1 MWQGF
6 ELWETK
12 IKHLLWFSSLN
23 YNTSNQIVEEGK
35 FWIGISPFWS
45 PRSMNGSWHKSW
57 NWTSMAVHNT
67 KKKHF
72 VADYIHFDK
81 QSHHHLWSHL
91 AKDNQTQ
98 TWPTYRCDQQFR
110 GITGSEEPMDD
121 TKGMRARNPCCG
133 ELQRPPFSFTFKF
146 YFIWKL
152 TKFIILIFKRYGTI
166 AEMHKYNIH
175 LEITYNKIGMTL
187 YENSHTLYI
196 NLRFGHSS
204 PSHFSLETG
213 EPYWDT
219 VHRIHDE
226 TGFHYR
232 QFL

>member
-1 MWQGF
+1 
-6 ELWETK
+6 
-12 IKHLLWFSSLN
+12 
-23 YNTSNQIVEEGK
+23 
-35 FWIGISPFWS
+35 
-45 PRSMNGSWHKSW
+45 
-57 NWTSMAVHNT
+57 
-67 KKKHF
+67 
-72 VADYIHFDK
+72 
-81 QSHHHLWSHL
+81 
-91 AKDNQTQ
+91 
-98 TWPTYRCDQQFR
+98 
-110 GITGSEEPMDD
+110 MDD
-121 TKGMRARNPCCG
+121 TKGMHTRNPCCG

-175 LEITYNKIGMTL
+175 LEITYNKIDMTL

-213 EPYWDT
+213 EPYWET
-219 VHRIHDE
+219 VHGVHDE

-232 QFL
+232 QFLQNHLHYKCFEKNFHKLFSYTAPKVPARPPSPRWNASSG